1 MNEQF
6 AKPAKLEFEGNV
18 AENFRRFSQQFEIY
32 MSASGFDTKEVS
44 KKKQAA
50 ILLNL
55 AGEEAIEVYNTFTF
69 DEGGDQDPEVILK
82 KFQEY
87 CEPKKNITYE
97 RHVFNTRVQQPTQ
110 SFDSYLT
117 EFVFNKKFSSYR
129 DMTSK

>member
-6 AKPAKLEFEGNV
+6 AKPVKLEFEGNV

-69 DEGGDQDPEVILK
+69 DEGGDQDPEVCPGICKYVMRKQQKNVCLVIL
-82 KFQEY
+82 
-87 CEPKKNITYE
+87 
-97 RHVFNTRVQQPTQ
+97 HH
-110 SFDSYLT
+110 
-117 EFVFNKKFSSYR
+117 
-129 DMTSK
+129 